1 MAALEGLDD
10 DHVPAAARAWRV
22 GIGRFDGRLIDGR
35 RCDREQLAG
44 AFETGLAS
52 ASGEEAIVAD
62 AVEPARQG
70 VEKKAAD
77 ELGRGQAH
85 DLLAIPILDAVIL
98 PAKGDSVSISA
109 DQAAVRDGDAVGIA
123 AQVGKHGLWATKGR
137 FGIDDPFGF
146 AE

>member
-1 MAALEGLDD
+1 MSCRAGSRRRLPGWSGCARRTAWRMAAREGLDD

-62 AVEPARQG
+62 AVEATRQA
-70 VEKKAAD
+70 VQQEAAD
-77 ELGRGQAH
+77 ELVGAERH
-85 DLLAIPILDAVIL
+85 DLLPVWGRATIILVAERYAILV
-98 PAKGDSVSISA
+98 
-109 DQAAVRDGDAVGIA
+109 
-123 AQVGKHGLWATKGR
+123 
-137 FGIDDPFGF
+137 
-146 AE
+146 

>member
-1 MAALEGLDD
+1 MSCRAGSRRRLPGWSGCARRTAWRMAALEGLDD

-62 AVEPARQG
+62 AVEAVGQH
-70 VEKKAAD
+70 VDQETAD
-77 ELGRGQAH
+77 ELAGGQTH
-85 DLLAIPILDAVIL
+85 NLLAVAMLE
-98 PAKGDSVSISA
+98 
-109 DQAAVRDGDAVGIA
+109 R
-123 AQVGKHGLWATKGR
+123 KH
-137 FGIDDPFGF
+137 PP
-146 AE
+146 